1 MSKEEKIR
9 EMCKLIILHISSK
22 KVINT
27 SFAFR
32 NIFSNLLGFIVDEAS
47 IIHELLLEGKLVSDG
62 VFDNSTFYK
71 SVSCTEKG
79 KKYYNDNIHKI
90 DIIESDFPDKK
101 LEMLQFY
108 LGLKTSFIDYAH
120 PLYILFLC
128 RGSHRSCAKLWV

>member
-22 KVINT
+22 KFINT

-79 KKYYNDNIHKI
+79 MLKSDGLIDKSPFYKSISCTEKGKKYYNDNIHKI

-108 LGLKTSFIDYAH
+108 LGLKRPS
-120 PLYILFLC
+120 
-128 RGSHRSCAKLWV
+128 

>member
-1 MSKEEKIR
+1 MSKEEQNLSEI
-9 EMCKLIILHISSK
+9 CKFIILNLSSIR
-22 KVINT
+22 VID
-27 SFAFR
+27 SSYRFR

-47 IIHELLLEGKLVSDG
+47 IIHKLLLEGKLVSDG

-101 LEMLQFY
+101 LEMLEFY
-108 LGLKTSFIDYAH
+108 LGLKRPS
-120 PLYILFLC
+120 
-128 RGSHRSCAKLWV
+128 

>member
-47 IIHELLLEGKLVSDG
+47 IIHELLLEGELVSEW

-79 KKYYNDNIHKI
+79 KNYYNDNIHKI

-101 LEMLQFY
+101 LEMLEFY
-108 LGLKTSFIDYAH
+108 LGLKRPS
-120 PLYILFLC
+120 
-128 RGSHRSCAKLWV
+128 

>member
-9 EMCKLIILHISSK
+9 KMCKLIILHISSK

-108 LGLKTSFIDYAH
+108 LGLKRPS
-120 PLYILFLC
+120 
-128 RGSHRSCAKLWV
+128 

>member
-32 NIFSNLLGFIVDEAS
+32 NIFSNLLGFI
-47 IIHELLLEGKLVSDG
+47 
-62 VFDNSTFYK
+62 
-71 SVSCTEKG
+71 
-79 KKYYNDNIHKI
+79 I

-101 LEMLQFY
+101 LEMLEFY
-108 LGLKTSFIDYAH
+108 LGLKRPS
-120 PLYILFLC
+120 
-128 RGSHRSCAKLWV
+128 